1 MPFNRIK
8 GINGSSNIDMRN
20 LCLVFKRDVDLSSEV
35 SETSINYNNKFT
47 NMKFSS
53 FYRSPLSLVEYVGK
67 TGSNIKYNEVLNI
80 QENSNIP
87 LNGLISFDNF
97 KNTKQYDILECDFN
111 KTTDNECKNIN
122 FFNDIKASVGTRI
135 QQLNNSVDIIKYKI
149 LPGTEIISDNINT
162 GAIDINFQDN
172 IFTNLI
178 MIDIYTD
185 RLITGDHGDA
195 VSGYGAN
202 GYNGGSGS
210 NGNNG
215 GPAIL
220 FKNITNSQ
228 LKAYVYENG
237 TKISGGFGSSGGN
250 GGNAGKPG
258 YNTTGVN
265 FKAQVDEVKAKWEEV
280 ITSTTPLL
288 LSDYGW
294 VHRGF
299 WTTSDGNGNWYYA
312 LLNNNST
319 KADIPLDSRYLGL
332 SLTQYSDIKALMT
345 KLSSEFSLIPHV
357 SLNGWTH
364 MSISETG
371 TVNTDKK
378 AKLTEWIDA
387 TNSPNGWSEGDRN
400 GYAFSA
406 KVTYYKYRSDNNNVT
421 ASFGGVVTQLQNYV
435 AFSAQVNKIKAHN
448 QTETGAKA
456 ATKGTFATPR
466 IDNALTIF
474 TAIKGSNGSDAP
486 ANAIDN
492 LLKAAGNPG
501 IGGNPG
507 GNGREILTTPLT
519 IFNDLIRI

>member
-53 FYRSPLSLVEYVGK
+53 FYRSPLSLVDYVGK

-122 FFNDIKASVGTRI
+122 FFNDIKASVGTKI
-135 QQLNNSVDIIKYKI
+135 QKLNNSVDIIKYKI

-195 VSGYGAN
+195 VSGNGPN

-237 TKISGGFGSSGGN
+237 NKISGGFGSSGGN
-250 GGNAGKPG
+250 GGNAGKPD
-258 YNTTGVN
+258 YNVL
-265 FKAQVDEVKAKWEEV
+265 KVDEVTKIDEV
-280 ITSTTPLL
+280 TAVHFRRYNLSADFKTFGTKNYIKNGMYVGKEGADNSAGQWYFVIFINSYKPTFFQYLRSTIAYKTRSNAATIIDAFFESKERIGVGDQFLDDWRFL
-288 LSDYGW
+288 YISSRATTGG
-294 VHRGF
+294 V
-299 WTTSDGNGNWYYA
+299 TTSLNDWGTGLTGDREGYIYSIDLYIYYHT
-312 LLNNNST
+312 NST
-319 KADIPLDSRYLGL
+319 AIPDNS
-332 SLTQYSDIKALMT
+332 TQ
-345 KLSSEFSLIPHV
+345 
-357 SLNGWTH
+357 
-364 MSISETG
+364 ET
-371 TVNTDKK
+371 
-378 AKLTEWIDA
+378 A
-387 TNSPNGWSEGDRN
+387 
-400 GYAFSA
+400 
-406 KVTYYKYRSDNNNVT
+406 
-421 ASFGGVVTQLQNYV
+421 YV
-435 AFSAQVNKIKAHN
+435 ATRNRVEPVKAYR
-448 QTETGAKA
+448 QIGLA
-456 ATKGTFATPR
+456 ATEARQGTFATPR
-466 IDNALTIF
+466 INNALTIF